1 MLRLPL
7 MLNQPVEKMTIMQLL
22 GRIGSQ
28 TSVGLKH
35 LLYPGHGIGR
45 AEDTLSTALET
56 MGSGF
61 LLLDHHNRLI
71 HWNQQFEKM
80 YPWLKDKLYREMPFQ
95 EMLEYSVS
103 IVWKS
108 RSKAEQLAWVKQRMS
123 LCTEEGVPHE
133 QLLPTGQYIQI
144 TERKTPM
151 GGVVII
157 YHDITELRRATSEA
171 STLAFY
177 DTLTGVPN
185 RRLLLER
192 LGKASIT
199 ARQTGFIGVLLFL
212 NLDKFKTIN
221 DTLGHNV
228 GDALLQQVA
237 QRLQS
242 CVRIDDTVARL
253 GADEFVVL
261 LPNLSQDKSQA
272 AVVARTLGE
281 KIINNLSQ
289 PYMVGAH
296 TLRSVSSIGATLL
309 GVEAWDAN
317 TLLQQADIAMYK
329 AKTYRSNALCFFD
342 PQMQEVITERVKLEN
357 DLRQALARNEFVL
370 HFQPQFMGNGT
381 IVGAEVLLRWQH
393 PERGLLNPSEFM
405 EIAEES
411 SLIVP
416 IGQWVLRAACQQ
428 LVTWKNAKQVGGIPL
443 AINVSAHQFQN
454 PNFLQDVISILNDT
468 QVPPDLITLELTE
481 SIMLKNVEECITVM
495 RTLQARGIH
504 FSLDDFGTGYSS
516 LAYLTRLPLNEIKID
531 QSFVRNLGQ
540 RNEDAVIVQTIL
552 AMARSL
558 KLKVIAEGVETASQL
573 DILQHYGCMF
583 YQGHYLAKA
592 CGEAEFVEQLAILH

>member
-1 MLRLPL
+1 
-7 MLNQPVEKMTIMQLL
+7 MLNLPVEKMTISQLL

-28 TSVGLKH
+28 TWVGLKH

-61 LLLDHHNRLI
+61 LLLDHHNRII
-71 HWNQQFEKM
+71 HWNAFFEKM
-80 YPWLKDKLYREMPFQ
+80 YPWLKGKLYHEMPFQ

-103 IVWKS
+103 VVWQN
-108 RSKAEQLAWVKQRMS
+108 RSKAEQVAWVKQRMNV
-123 LCTEEGVPHE
+123 CTEEGIPHE

-144 TERKTPM
+144 TERRTPM

-157 YHDITELRRATSEA
+157 YHDITELRHATSEA

-192 LGKASIT
+192 LGKTSAI
-199 ARQTGFIGVLLFL
+199 ARQTGWVGVLLFL

-253 GADEFVVL
+253 GADEFVIL

-272 AVVARTLGE
+272 AVFARKLGE
-281 KIINNLSQ
+281 KIIATLSQ
-289 PYMVGAH
+289 PYLVGTH
-296 TLRSVSSIGATLL
+296 TLRSVSSMGATLL

-329 AKTYRSNALCFFD
+329 AKAYRSNALCFFD
-342 PQMQEVITERVKLEN
+342 PQMQEVIAERVKLEN
-357 DLRQALARNEFVL
+357 ELRQALVNNEFVL
-370 HFQPQFMGNGT
+370 HFQPQFMNNGS

-393 PERGLLNPSEFM
+393 PERGLLSPGEFM
-405 EIAEES
+405 EIAEDS
-411 SLIVP
+411 ALIIP
-416 IGQWVLRAACQQ
+416 IGQWVLRAACKQ
-428 LVTWKNAKQVGGIPL
+428 LVTWKNIQQIGGIPL
-443 AINVSAHQFQN
+443 AINVSAHQFHS
-454 PNFLQDVISILNDT
+454 PTFLQDVLAILSET

-495 RTLQARGIH
+495 RTLQSRGVH
-504 FSLDDFGTGYSS
+504 FALDDFGTGYSS
-516 LAYLTRLPLNEIKID
+516 MAYLTRLPLNEIKID
-531 QSFVRNLGQ
+531 QSFVRNLGE
-540 RNEDAVIVQTIL
+540 RTEDAIIVQTIL

-558 KLKVIAEGVETASQL
+558 KLKVVAEGVETTAQM

-583 YQGHYLAKA
+583 FQGHYLAKA